1 MKNNYLIRLA
11 VFFIILFS
19 VFIFSSCSINKKI
32 TAENIKS
39 EASPEFAFSDTQ
51 NIPIARIDGDTIF
64 VGDFEKRIEEFK
76 DNVKNSKD
84 VEEIDYDSE
93 NDVFFYKKLLDEF
106 MFFKT
111 ILTLAKKQ
119 KLDESDTFINSVN
132 DFKQQ
137 LLLELFEQNI
147 FNSVDLPTEMEIN
160 EYYLKNKDIFAEPV
174 KIGLKNILTDSENV
188 ISKIESEIKTGK
200 SFDDIAN
207 DSSLKLKISD
217 LGLIEN
223 GLLDYEL
230 EDEAFKLNLNE
241 FSPPIKTRFGYHILF
256 CYQIIKSSEKPLTGE
271 LKNDIYHKI
280 LQDRYK
286 KKLDDIFEDFKKK
299 YEYSVFYD
307 NLKYLKRKN

>member
-1 MKNNYLIRLA
+1 M
-11 VFFIILFS
+11 
-19 VFIFSSCSINKKI
+19 NKKI
-32 TAENIKS
+32 TADAINPGVS
-39 EASPEFAFSDTQ
+39 EEFTFSGAQ
-51 NIPIARIDGDTIF
+51 NIPIARIGSDTIF
-64 VGDFEKRIEEFK
+64 IGDFEKRIDDFK
-76 DNVKNSKD
+76 DNIKTSKD
-84 VEEIDYDSE
+84 GEEIDFDSD
-93 NDVFFYKKLLDEF
+93 NDAYFYKKALEEF
-106 MFFKT
+106 IFFKT

-132 DFKQQ
+132 DFKNQ

-147 FNSVDLPTEMEIN
+147 FNSVDLPAEMEIN

-174 KIGLKNILTDSENV
+174 KIGLKNILSDSEIV
-188 ISKIESEIKTGK
+188 MSKIESEIKTGK
-200 SFDDIAN
+200 NFEDISN
-207 DSSLKLKISD
+207 DTSLKIKVSD

-241 FSPPIKTRFGYHILF
+241 FSPVIKTRFGYHILY
-256 CYQIIKSSEKPLTGE
+256 CYQIIKSSEKPLTNE

-286 KKLDDIFEDFKKK
+286 KKLDDIFDDFKKK
-299 YEYSVFYD
+299 YEYSIFYD